1 MTNLLK
7 ILGTLGSLGTHKDD
21 ILIHRTP
28 SFLFP
33 LPVPCLLAI
42 ESSCDETAV
51 AIICREEG
59 RPRLLTS
66 LISSQIEIHREY
78 GGVVPEVACRNHA
91 LRIRPLVQQ
100 ALDDTSLSLEEI
112 DAFAAT
118 RGPGLASSLLVGFSY
133 AKGLAA
139 ATGKPF
145 YGINHM
151 EGHLLSPFLEPG
163 KVAPHLGLIVSGGH
177 TLLIDVQ
184 GFGNYKL
191 MGHTID
197 DAAGEAFDK
206 VGRMLDLPYPGG
218 PEIEKHAREG
228 NPKAFHFPRPRLKD
242 APLDFSFSGLKTA
255 VLYQLQKLENP
266 HSQLAD
272 LCASFQAAVIDSLV
286 KKTIL
291 AALEAD
297 RQMITLSGGVACN
310 KALQS
315 ALGAA
320 AEEVDMTLFLTPPA
334 LTTDNAGMIAFAGL
348 LSSENREADF
358 LTVGIDP
365 NLSLTA

>member
-1 MTNLLK
+1 MP
-7 ILGTLGSLGTHKDD
+7 H
-21 ILIHRTP
+21 
-28 SFLFP
+28 
-33 LPVPCLLAI
+33 LLAI

-100 ALDDTSLSLEEI
+100 ALDDASLSLEEI

-320 AEEVDMTLFLTPPA
+320 AKEAGMTLFLPPPA

>member
-1 MTNLLK
+1 M
-7 ILGTLGSLGTHKDD
+7 
-21 ILIHRTP
+21 P
-28 SFLFP
+28 Y
-33 LPVPCLLAI
+33 LLAI

-51 AIICREEG
+51 AIICREKG
-59 RPRLLTS
+59 KPRLLTS
-66 LISSQIEIHREY
+66 LISSQIDIHREF

-100 ALDDTSLSLEEI
+100 ALDDARLSLDEI

-118 RGPGLASSLLVGFSY
+118 RGPGLASSLLVGLSY
-133 AKGLAA
+133 TKGLAA
-139 ATGKPF
+139 ATEKPF

-151 EGHLLSPFLEPG
+151 EGHLLSPFLELG
-163 KVAPHLGLIVSGGH
+163 EVKPHLGLIVSGGH

-184 GFGNYKL
+184 RFGNYKL
-191 MGHTID
+191 MGRTID

-206 VGRMLDLPYPGG
+206 VGRMLELPYPGG

-228 NPKAFHFPRPRLKD
+228 DPKAFHFPRPRLKD

-255 VLYQLQKLENP
+255 VLYQLQKLKDP
-266 HSQLAD
+266 KSQLAD

-291 AALEAD
+291 AAQEAKHKT
-297 RQMITLSGGVACN
+297 ITLSGGVACN

-315 ALGAA
+315 ALGDT
-320 AEEVDMTLFLTPPA
+320 AEKAGMSLLLTPPA

-348 LSSENREADF
+348 LSSENREADS
-358 LTVGIDP
+358 LTVGINP